1 MSFLVIKD
9 VEKSFGDLKVLKKT
23 SLCIEKGQLI
33 TLLGPSG
40 SGKSTLLKCIAGLEN
55 INSGSI
61 IVDGEDI
68 TNKEP
73 RNRDVGMVFQQYVL
87 FPNMNVYDN
96 VAFGLKLRK
105 MNKNDI
111 DKKVKEVLSL
121 VELQDKVYSYTHEL
135 SGGQQQRVALARS
148 IILEPKILL
157 FDEPLSAL
165 DRKIRR
171 NLQIQIKRIQR
182 ELDITSVF
190 VTHDQEEAMIISDKV
205 YVMNNG
211 IIEQSGVPKE
221 IYNNPKTSF
230 VAKFIGNYNVISN
243 YVFQQY
249 FKKNINAKEIAIRP
263 EVIQITKEELGNDV
277 EYNLRDCE
285 VTDISIIG
293 NIIRY
298 EIRKEN
304 LTMNIE
310 VINNDIYD
318 TFDTLDIRLR
328 DKVNIFIPKKQ
339 CIFLTA

>member
-1 MSFLVIKD
+1 MSYLVIKD

-23 SLCIEKGQLI
+23 SLSIEKGQLV

-40 SGKSTLLKCIAGLEN
+40 SGKSTLLKSIAGLES
-55 INSGSI
+55 IDSGSI

-96 VAFGLKLRK
+96 IAFGLKLRK

-111 DKKVKEVLSL
+111 DKKVKEALSL
-121 VELQDKVYSYTHEL
+121 VEMQDKMYSYTHEL

-211 IIEQSGVPKE
+211 IIEQSGMPKE

-230 VAKFIGNYNVISN
+230 VARFIGNYNVLSKD
-243 YVFQQY
+243 VFQQH
-249 FKKNINAKEIAIRP
+249 FKKNINTKEVAIRP
-263 EVIQITKEELGNDV
+263 EVIQITKEELGNEV
-277 EYNLRDCE
+277 EYNLKDCE
-285 VTDISIIG
+285 VTDVSIIG
-293 NIIRY
+293 NVIRY
-298 EIRKEN
+298 ETRKDN
-304 LTMNIE
+304 LTMNID

-318 TFDTLDIRLR
+318 IHDIKLG
-328 DKVNIFIPKKQ
+328 DKVNIFVPKKQ

>member
-1 MSFLVIKD
+1 MSYLVIND
-9 VEKSFGDLKVLKKT
+9 VEKSFGDLLVLKKT
-23 SLCIEKGQLI
+23 SLSIEKGQLV

-40 SGKSTLLKCIAGLEN
+40 SGKSTLLKSIAGLES
-55 INSGSI
+55 IDAGSI

-68 TNKEP
+68 TSKEP
-73 RNRDVGMVFQQYVL
+73 RKRDVGMVFQQYVL

-96 VAFGLKLRK
+96 IAFGLKLRK

-111 DKKVKEVLSL
+111 DKKVKEVLNL
-121 VELQDKVYSYTHEL
+121 VEMQDKMYSYTHDL

-171 NLQIQIKRIQR
+171 NLQIQIKKIQR

-211 IIEQSGVPKE
+211 IIEQSGKPKE

-230 VAKFIGNYNVISN
+230 IARFIGNYNVLGKDI
-243 YVFQQY
+243 FQQN
-249 FKKNINAKEIAIRP
+249 FKKDIKSKEIAIRP
-263 EVIQITKEELGNDV
+263 EIIQITKEELADDV
-277 EYNLRDCE
+277 EYNLKNCE
-285 VTDISIIG
+285 VTDVSIIG
-293 NIIRY
+293 SVIRY
-298 EIRKEN
+298 ETRKDN
-304 LTMNIE
+304 LIMNID

-318 TFDTLDIRLR
+318 IKLG
-328 DKVNIFIPKKQ
+328 DKVNIFVPKNQ

>member
-40 SGKSTLLKCIAGLEN
+40 SGKSTLLKSIAGLES
-55 INSGSI
+55 IDSGSI
-61 IVDGEDI
+61 IVDGVDI
-68 TNKEP
+68 TSKEP

-121 VELQDKVYSYTHEL
+121 VELQDKMYSYTHEL

-182 ELDITSVF
+182 ELDITSLF

-211 IIEQSGVPKE
+211 IIEQSGMPKE

-230 VAKFIGNYNVISN
+230 VAKFIGNYNVLSKE
-243 YVFQQY
+243 VFQKH
-249 FKKNINAKEIAIRP
+249 FKKNIDTKEVAIRP
-263 EVIQITKEELGNDV
+263 EVIQITKQQLGNNV
-277 EYNLRDCE
+277 EYNLKDCV
-285 VTDISIIG
+285 VTDVSIIG

-298 EIRKEN
+298 ETRKDD
-304 LTMNIE
+304 LTMNID
-310 VINNDIYD
+310 VINND
-318 TFDTLDIRLR
+318 THDICNIGLG
-328 DKVNIFIPKKQ
+328 DKVNIFVPKKQ

>member
-1 MSFLVIKD
+1 MSYLVIKD

-23 SLCIEKGQLI
+23 SLSIEKGQLV

-40 SGKSTLLKCIAGLEN
+40 SGKSTLLKSISGLEG
-55 INSGSI
+55 IDSGSI

-96 VAFGLKLRK
+96 IAFGLKLRK

-111 DKKVKEVLSL
+111 DKKVKEVLNL
-121 VELQDKVYSYTHEL
+121 VELRDKIYSYTHEL

-211 IIEQSGVPKE
+211 IIEQSGMPKE

-230 VAKFIGNYNVISN
+230 VARFIGNYNVLSKA
-243 YVFQQY
+243 VFQKY
-249 FKKNINAKEIAIRP
+249 FKKNIDTKEVAIRP
-263 EVIQITKEELGNDV
+263 EVIQITKEEIRNEV
-277 EYNLRDCE
+277 EYNLKDCE
-285 VTDISIIG
+285 ITDVSITG
-293 NIIRY
+293 NVIRY
-298 EIRKEN
+298 ETRKDN
-304 LTMNIE
+304 LTMNID

-318 TFDTLDIRLR
+318 ACDIKLG
-328 DKVNIFIPKKQ
+328 DKVNIFVPKKQ

>member
-1 MSFLVIKD
+1 MSYLVIRD
-9 VEKSFGDLKVLKKT
+9 VEKKFGDLKVLKKT
-23 SLCIEKGQLI
+23 SLSIEKGQLI

-40 SGKSTLLKCIAGLEN
+40 SGKSTLLKSIAGLES
-55 INSGSI
+55 IDSGSI

-121 VELQDKVYSYTHEL
+121 VELQDKMYSYTHEL

-165 DRKIRR
+165 DRKIRKV
-171 NLQIQIKRIQR
+171 LQMQIKKIQR

-211 IIEQSGVPKE
+211 IIQQSGEPKE

-230 VAKFIGNYNVISN
+230 VAKFIGNYNVLTKD
-243 YVFQQY
+243 VFEKY

-263 EVIQITKEELGNDV
+263 EVIQITKEKLGNEV
-277 EYNLRDCE
+277 EYNLKDCE
-285 VTDISIIG
+285 ITDVSIVG
-293 NIIRY
+293 SVIRY
-298 EIRKEN
+298 ETRKDN
-304 LTMNIE
+304 LTLNID
-310 VINNDIYD
+310 VINNDIC
-318 TFDTLDIRLR
+318 DIRLG
-328 DKVNIFIPKKQ
+328 DKVNIFVPKKQ

>member
-1 MSFLVIKD
+1 MSFLIIKD

-23 SLCIEKGQLI
+23 SLCIEKGQLV

-40 SGKSTLLKCIAGLEN
+40 SGKSTLLKSIAGLES
-55 INSGSI
+55 IDSGSI

-111 DKKVKEVLSL
+111 DKKVKEVLKL
-121 VELQDKVYSYTHEL
+121 VELQDKIYSYTHEL

-165 DRKIRR
+165 DRKIRKT
-171 NLQIQIKRIQR
+171 LQIQIKKIQR

-205 YVMNNG
+205 HVMNNG
-211 IIEQSGVPKE
+211 IIEQSGMPKE

-230 VAKFIGNYNVISN
+230 IARFIGNYNVLSKDD
-243 YVFQQY
+243 FEQY
-249 FKKNINAKEIAIRP
+249 FKKNINTSEVAIRP

-277 EYNLRDCE
+277 EYNLKDCI
-285 VTDISIIG
+285 VTDVSIIG
-293 NIIRY
+293 NVIRY
-298 EIRKEN
+298 ETRKDN
-304 LTMNIE
+304 LTMNID

-318 TFDTLDIRLR
+318 TLDISLG
-328 DKVNIFIPKKQ
+328 DKVNIFVPKKQ

>member
-1 MSFLVIKD
+1 MSYLVIKD

-23 SLCIEKGQLI
+23 SLSIEKGQLV

-40 SGKSTLLKCIAGLEN
+40 SGKSTLLKSISGLEG
-55 INSGSI
+55 IDAGSI

-96 VAFGLKLRK
+96 IAFGLKLRK

-111 DKKVKEVLSL
+111 DKKVKEVLNL
-121 VELQDKVYSYTHEL
+121 VELRDKVYSYTHEL

-211 IIEQSGVPKE
+211 IIEQSGMPKE

-230 VAKFIGNYNVISN
+230 VARFIGNYNVLSKD
-243 YVFQQY
+243 VFQKY
-249 FKKNINAKEIAIRP
+249 FKKNIDTKEVAIRP
-263 EVIQITKEELGNDV
+263 EVIQITKEEIRNEV
-277 EYNLRDCE
+277 EYNLKDCE
-285 VTDISIIG
+285 ITDVSITG
-293 NIIRY
+293 NVIRY
-298 EIRKEN
+298 ETRKDN
-304 LTMNIE
+304 LTMNID

-318 TFDTLDIRLR
+318 ACDIKLG
-328 DKVNIFIPKKQ
+328 DKVNIFVPKKQ

>member
-23 SLCIEKGQLI
+23 SLSIEKGQLI

-40 SGKSTLLKCIAGLEN
+40 SGKSTLLKSIAGLEG
-55 INSGSI
+55 IDSGSI

-68 TNKEP
+68 TSKEP

-96 VAFGLKLRK
+96 IAFGLKLRK

-111 DKKVKEVLSL
+111 DKKVKEVLLL
-121 VELQDKVYSYTHEL
+121 VELQDKMYSYTHEL

-182 ELDITSVF
+182 ELDITSLF

-211 IIEQSGVPKE
+211 IIEQSGMPKE

-230 VAKFIGNYNVISN
+230 VARFIGNYNVLSKE
-243 YVFQQY
+243 VFEQY
-249 FKKNINAKEIAIRP
+249 FKKNINTKEVAIRP
-263 EVIQITKEELGNDV
+263 EVIQITKQQLGNDV
-277 EYNLRDCE
+277 EYNLKDCI
-285 VTDISIIG
+285 VTDVSIIG

-298 EIRKEN
+298 ETRKDD
-304 LTMNIE
+304 LTMNID
-310 VINNDIYD
+310 VINNDIH
-318 TFDTLDIRLR
+318 DICDIKLG
-328 DKVNIFIPKKQ
+328 DKVNIFVPKKQ

>member
-1 MSFLVIKD
+1 MSYLVIND
-9 VEKSFGDLKVLKKT
+9 VEKSFGELNVLKKT
-23 SLCIEKGQLI
+23 SLSIEKGQLV

-40 SGKSTLLKCIAGLEN
+40 SGKSTLLKSIAGLES
-55 INSGSI
+55 IDAGSI

-68 TNKEP
+68 TSKEP
-73 RNRDVGMVFQQYVL
+73 RKRDVGMVFQQYVL

-96 VAFGLKLRK
+96 IAFGLKLRK

-111 DKKVKEVLSL
+111 DKKVKEVLNL
-121 VELQDKVYSYTHEL
+121 VEMQDKMYSYAHEL

-171 NLQIQIKRIQR
+171 NLQIQIKKIQR

-205 YVMNNG
+205 YIMNNG
-211 IIEQSGVPKE
+211 IIEQSGKPKE

-230 VAKFIGNYNVISN
+230 IARFIGNYNVLSKDI
-243 YVFQQY
+243 FQQN
-249 FKKNINAKEIAIRP
+249 FKKDINTKEIAIRP

-277 EYNLRDCE
+277 EYNLKNCE
-285 VTDISIIG
+285 ITDVSIVG
-293 NIIRY
+293 SVIRY
-298 EIRKEN
+298 ETRKDN
-304 LTMNIE
+304 LIMNID
-310 VINNDIYD
+310 VINNDVYD
-318 TFDTLDIRLR
+318 IKLG
-328 DKVNIFIPKKQ
+328 DKVNIFVPKKQ

>member
-1 MSFLVIKD
+1 MSYLVIKD

-23 SLCIEKGQLI
+23 SLSIEKGQLI

-40 SGKSTLLKCIAGLEN
+40 SGKSTLLKSIAGLEN
-55 INSGSI
+55 IDCGSI

-96 VAFGLKLRK
+96 IAFGLKLRK

-111 DKKVKEVLSL
+111 DKKVKEALSL
-121 VELQDKVYSYTHEL
+121 VELQDKMYSYTHEL

-165 DRKIRR
+165 DRKIRK

-211 IIEQSGVPKE
+211 IIEQSGTPKE

-230 VAKFIGNYNVISN
+230 VASFIGNYNVLSKD
-243 YVFQQY
+243 VFEQH
-249 FKKNINAKEIAIRP
+249 FKVNINTKQVAIRP
-263 EVIQITKEELGNDV
+263 EVIQITKEQLGNEV
-277 EYNLRDCE
+277 EYNLKDCE
-285 VTDISIIG
+285 ITDVSITG
-293 NIIRY
+293 NVIRY
-298 EIRKEN
+298 EARKDD
-304 LTMNIE
+304 LTMNID

-318 TFDTLDIRLR
+318 IEDIKLG
-328 DKVNIFIPKKQ
+328 DKVNIFVPKKQ
-339 CIFLTA
+339 CIFLAT

>member
-1 MSFLVIKD
+1 MSYLVINN
-9 VEKSFGDLKVLKKT
+9 VEKSFGDLLVLKKT
-23 SLCIEKGQLI
+23 SLSIEKGQLV

-40 SGKSTLLKCIAGLEN
+40 SGKSTLLKSIAGLES
-55 INSGSI
+55 IDAGSI

-68 TNKEP
+68 TSKEP
-73 RNRDVGMVFQQYVL
+73 RKRDVGMVFQQYVL

-96 VAFGLKLRK
+96 IAFGLKLRK

-111 DKKVKEVLSL
+111 DKKVKEVLNL
-121 VELQDKVYSYTHEL
+121 VEMQDKMYSYTHEL

-171 NLQIQIKRIQR
+171 NLQIQIKKIQR

-205 YVMNNG
+205 YIMNNG
-211 IIEQSGVPKE
+211 IIEQSGKPKE

-230 VAKFIGNYNVISN
+230 IARFIGNYNVFSKDI
-243 YVFQQY
+243 FQQN
-249 FKKNINAKEIAIRP
+249 FKKDINTKEIAIRP

-277 EYNLRDCE
+277 EYNLKNCE
-285 VTDISIIG
+285 ITDVSIIG
-293 NIIRY
+293 SVIRY
-298 EIRKEN
+298 ETRKDN
-304 LTMNIE
+304 LILNID

-318 TFDTLDIRLR
+318 IKLG
-328 DKVNIFIPKKQ
+328 DKVNIFVPKKQ

>member
-1 MSFLVIKD
+1 MSYLIIKD

-23 SLCIEKGQLI
+23 LLSIEKGKLV

-40 SGKSTLLKCIAGLEN
+40 SGKSTLLKSIAGLES
-55 INSGSI
+55 IDCGSI

-73 RNRDVGMVFQQYVL
+73 RKRDVGMVFQQYVL

-96 VAFGLKLRK
+96 IAFGLKLRK

-111 DKKVKEVLSL
+111 DKKVKEVLNL
-121 VELQDKVYSYTHEL
+121 VELQEKIFSYPHEL

-148 IILEPKILL
+148 IILQPKILL
-157 FDEPLSAL
+157 FDEPFSAL
-165 DRKIRR
+165 DRKIRK
-171 NLQIQIKRIQR
+171 NLQVQIKKIQR

-190 VTHDQEEAMIISDKV
+190 VTHDQEEAMIISDEV

-211 IIEQSGVPKE
+211 IIEQSGKPKE

-230 VAKFIGNYNVISN
+230 VARFIGTYNVLGKD
-243 YVFQQY
+243 VFQEH
-249 FKKNINAKEIAIRP
+249 FKKDIDTKEVAIRP
-263 EVIQITKEELGNDV
+263 EVIQITGEELGEET
-277 EYNLRDCE
+277 EYSLKACE
-285 VTDISIIG
+285 VTDVSIIG

-298 EIRKEN
+298 EVRKDN
-304 LTMNIE
+304 LTMNIDA
-310 VINNDIYD
+310 INSDVEAMEDIK
-318 TFDTLDIRLR
+318 LG
-328 DKVNIFIPKKQ
+328 DKVNIYVPKKQ

>member
-1 MSFLVIKD
+1 MSFLVIND

-23 SLCIEKGQLI
+23 SLSIEKGQLI

-40 SGKSTLLKCIAGLEN
+40 SGKSTLLKSIAGLES
-55 INSGSI
+55 IDSGSI

-96 VAFGLKLRK
+96 IAFGLKLRK

-111 DKKVKEVLSL
+111 DKKVKEVLCL
-121 VELQDKVYSYTHEL
+121 VELQDKMYSYTHEL

-182 ELDITSVF
+182 ELDITSLF

-211 IIEQSGVPKE
+211 IIEQSGMPKE

-230 VAKFIGNYNVISN
+230 VARFIGNYNVLSKEI
-243 YVFQQY
+243 FQQC
-249 FKKNINAKEIAIRP
+249 FKKNISTKEVAIRP
-263 EVIQITKEELGNDV
+263 EVIQITKEQLGNDV
-277 EYNLRDCE
+277 EYNLKDCE
-285 VTDISIIG
+285 VTDVSIIG

-298 EIRKEN
+298 ETRKDD
-304 LTMNIE
+304 LTMNID
-310 VINNDIYD
+310 VINNDIHD
-318 TFDTLDIRLR
+318 ISDIRLG

>member
-40 SGKSTLLKCIAGLEN
+40 SGKSTLLKSIAGLES
-55 INSGSI
+55 IDSGSI

-96 VAFGLKLRK
+96 IAFGLKLRK

-121 VELQDKVYSYTHEL
+121 VELQDKMYSYTHEL

-182 ELDITSVF
+182 ELDITSLF

-211 IIEQSGVPKE
+211 IIEQSGMPKE

-230 VAKFIGNYNVISN
+230 VAKFIGNYNVLSKE
-243 YVFQQY
+243 VFQQH
-249 FKKNINAKEIAIRP
+249 FKKNIDTKEVAIRP
-263 EVIQITKEELGNDV
+263 EVIQITKEATG
-277 EYNLRDCE
+277 
-285 VTDISIIG
+285 
-293 NIIRY
+293 
-298 EIRKEN
+298 K
-304 LTMNIE
+304 
-310 VINNDIYD
+310 
-318 TFDTLDIRLR
+318 
-328 DKVNIFIPKKQ
+328 
-339 CIFLTA
+339 

>member
-1 MSFLVIKD
+1 MSYLVIND

-23 SLCIEKGQLI
+23 SLSIEKGQLV

-40 SGKSTLLKCIAGLEN
+40 SGKSTLLKSIAGLES
-55 INSGSI
+55 IDAGSI

-68 TNKEP
+68 TSKEP
-73 RNRDVGMVFQQYVL
+73 RKRDVGMVFQQYVL

-96 VAFGLKLRK
+96 IAFGLKLRK

-111 DKKVKEVLSL
+111 DKKVKEVLNL
-121 VELQDKVYSYTHEL
+121 VEMHDKMYSYTHEL

-171 NLQIQIKRIQR
+171 NLQIQIKKIQR

-211 IIEQSGVPKE
+211 VIEQSGKPKE

-230 VAKFIGNYNVISN
+230 IARFIGNYNVLGKD
-243 YVFQQY
+243 VFEKH
-249 FKKNINAKEIAIRP
+249 FKKDINTKEVAIRP

-277 EYNLRDCE
+277 EYNLKNCE
-285 VTDISIIG
+285 VTDVSIIG
-293 NIIRY
+293 SVIRY
-298 EIRKEN
+298 ETKKDN
-304 LTMNIE
+304 LTMNID
-310 VINNDIYD
+310 VINNDIH
-318 TFDTLDIRLR
+318 DIKLG
-328 DKVNIFIPKKQ
+328 DKVNIFVPKKQ

>member
-1 MSFLVIKD
+1 MSYLVIKD

-23 SLCIEKGQLI
+23 SLNIEKGQLV

-40 SGKSTLLKCIAGLEN
+40 SGKSTLLKSISGLEG
-55 INSGSI
+55 IDSGSI

-96 VAFGLKLRK
+96 IAFGLKLRK

-111 DKKVKEVLSL
+111 NKKVKEVLNL
-121 VELQDKVYSYTHEL
+121 VELRDKIYSYTHEL

-211 IIEQSGVPKE
+211 IIEQSGMPKE

-230 VAKFIGNYNVISN
+230 VAKFIGNYNVLSKD
-243 YVFQQY
+243 VFQQH
-249 FKKNINAKEIAIRP
+249 FKKNINTKEVAIRP
-263 EVIQITKEELGNDV
+263 EVIQITKEELGNEV
-277 EYNLRDCE
+277 EYNLKDCE
-285 VTDISIIG
+285 VTDVSITG
-293 NIIRY
+293 NVIRY
-298 EIRKEN
+298 ETRKDN
-304 LTMNIE
+304 LTMNID

-318 TFDTLDIRLR
+318 IQDIKLG
-328 DKVNIFIPKKQ
+328 DKVNIFVPKKQ

>member
-23 SLCIEKGQLI
+23 SLSIEKGQLI

-40 SGKSTLLKCIAGLEN
+40 SGKSTLLKSIAGLEC
-55 INSGSI
+55 IDSGSI

-68 TNKEP
+68 TSKEP

-121 VELQDKVYSYTHEL
+121 VELQDKMYSYTHEL

-182 ELDITSVF
+182 ELDITSLF

-211 IIEQSGVPKE
+211 IIEQSGMPKE

-230 VAKFIGNYNVISN
+230 VAKFIGNYNVLSKE
-243 YVFQQY
+243 VFQEY
-249 FKKNINAKEIAIRP
+249 FKKKIDTKEVAIRP
-263 EVIQITKEELGNDV
+263 EVIQITKEQLGNDM
-277 EYNLRDCE
+277 EYNLKDCV
-285 VTDISIIG
+285 VTDVSIIG

-298 EIRKEN
+298 ETRKDD
-304 LTMNIE
+304 LTMNID
-310 VINNDIYD
+310 VINNDTYD
-318 TFDTLDIRLR
+318 ICDITLG
-328 DKVNIFIPKKQ
+328 DKVNIFVPKKQ